1 MAGQKKRNEPKGRRR
16 IKVTDDFHEYWN
28 RMARNLDTDS
38 AGVSDILLP
47 RLKKMGRAKME
58 LIFENDK
65 KKKKKSNVEDY
76 FNI

>member
-1 MAGQKKRNEPKGRRR
+1 MAGQKKRNEPKGARR
-16 IKVTDDFHEYWN
+16 IKVTDDFHIYWN
-28 RMARNLDTDS
+28 RMAKDLNTDS

-47 RLKKMGRAKME
+47 KLRRMGKPKME

-65 KKKKKSNVEDY
+65 KKKKKNNEY

>member
-1 MAGQKKRNEPKGRRR
+1 MASKKKRNEPKGARR
-16 IKVTDDFHEYWN
+16 IKVTDDFHTYWN
-28 RMARNLDTDS
+28 RMAKDLNTDS

-47 RLKKMGRAKME
+47 KLRRMGKPKME

-65 KKKKKSNVEDY
+65 KKKKVNEY